1 MCVLNAM
8 DSIAVYTVEF
18 ACVCVCRSGLVESKI
33 RILVSKLEFNDGIE
47 LAHVYP
53 TSYGPPPGEKYVCC
67 IYVICGILHH
77 IIHTDIIRIPPFS
90 VIR

>member
-1 MCVLNAM
+1 MCVLN
-8 DSIAVYTVEF
+8 SIAVYTVEF

-53 TSYGPPPGEKYVCC
+53 TSYGPPPGEKYVLCC
-67 IYVICGILHH
+67 MSYV
-77 IIHTDIIRIPPFS
+77 
-90 VIR
+90 